1 MKVNIKK
8 LNPNAIIPSYAKQGD
23 AGLDL
28 TSIGLYQPQK
38 NEDGTGIVS
47 YSTGLAIEIPEGYVG
62 LLFPRSSVADT
73 SLTLANCVGVIDSG
87 YRGEIIVRFR
97 VNATFPQLYQPGD
110 RVAQLIIMPFPSI
123 EFEEV
128 SELSAT
134 ERGENGFGST
144 NIKEENDGIKTEIG
158 ERDSEIV
165 STESENDSSIQTVS
179 DDTSDISE

>member
-123 EFEEV
+123 EFEEI

-165 STESENDSSIQTVS
+165 SAEANDSTDSSVS
-179 DDTSDISE
+179 NDTSDISE

>member
-165 STESENDSSIQTVS
+165 SAEANDSTDSSVS
-179 DDTSDISE
+179 NDTSDISE